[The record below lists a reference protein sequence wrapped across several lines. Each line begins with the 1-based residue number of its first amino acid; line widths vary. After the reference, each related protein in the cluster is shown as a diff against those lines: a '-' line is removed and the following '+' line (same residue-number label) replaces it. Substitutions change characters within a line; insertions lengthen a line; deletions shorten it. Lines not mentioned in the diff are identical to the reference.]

1 MGKSTSR
8 ILSKQKSLQ
17 KIASITITISV
28 LKNRYFVGKLKVFKV
43 SLIALIILLL
53 EVINV
58 SSEIEGDQ
66 IEEEIEN

>member
-17 KIASITITISV
+17 QIASITITISV